1 MTRFTTILRVA
12 IIGFICA
19 LVPLGFFGP
28 LLSVIGDSRYDVL
41 RRPPSGHIVLVDID
55 EPSIRAVGTWPWS
68 RSIHAAIIDKLRALH
83 AAAIA
88 FDVDFSSPSTPEGDA
103 EFEAALK
110 RADGSVILAALQ
122 QSTNVR
128 SAEDTAM
135 VASRPLDRFAS
146 SAWEGSVDVRPD
158 SDGRLRWFPRQ
169 ELFGSTQ
176 LPSLAF
182 LLGSGSQSGEAD
194 GRFAIDY
201 GIDAGGLPHVP
212 VAAILDGT
220 ADPTLIEGRS
230 VIVGASAVELRD
242 YFQVPRFGLM
252 AGAVVQAMAADSLLQ
267 GRALQPTGTPATL
280 VLVCLVLGVVGLAG
294 GRLPFAGFLTLCL
307 GAAVLVEVGALWVQA
322 VRPIIPN
329 TAPVHVGLVAFILIS
344 VTGEIAERRVNLLA
358 ARRGADRLRAI
369 LDRVIADNFAG
380 IVVVD
385 QDGIVRAISG
395 AAADV
400 LGSRAA
406 LGTGR
411 RFQEV
416 LPHPLAQ
423 AVTEALM
430 HARNHEPSSD
440 RARDLEVEIGN
451 GSLVTLDCV
460 TTVSDIVEPSS
471 ADRRSGVTEF
481 AVCLTFRDVTD
492 ERRAQIRLAE
502 MARVDALSG
511 LANRFVLLER
521 LAEAHA
527 QGSMPCVALLLFDL
541 DRFKLVNDRLGHV
554 VGDALIRAVA
564 DRVRMIVAPGDV
576 AARLGGDEFAL
587 VVGRELQDEV
597 SELAEILVMQ
607 LGGPYAIEGYQVS
620 VSVSVGFA
628 LAEGQDGK
636 QFMGCADAALYAA
649 KVAGGG
655 RSRFYDDALRAAIE
669 DGKTLEGELREALRR
684 GDLEVFY
691 QRQVDI
697 DEELIVGVEAL
708 VRWKHPDHGY
718 ISPTRFIPVA
728 ERTGLIEPLGRWVL
742 ATACKDA
749 VSWPLPIKV
758 SVNLSAVQLG
768 RADLADTVLGALAV
782 AGLSPERLELE
793 LTESL
798 LVDNDDLVR
807 ATLDRL
813 RDLGIKISLDDF
825 GTGYSSLS
833 YLKAFAVD
841 KVKIDQSFVR
851 DLAQNHHS
859 AAVVRAIV
867 GLARDLGL
875 RVNAEGVETEEQL
888 KVLRLLG
895 CDEVQGY
902 LHGRP
907 EPSLTIA
914 ASLARQRS
922 SMSAR
927 AHVAG

>member
-1 MTRFTTILRVA
+1 
-12 IIGFICA
+12 
-19 LVPLGFFGP
+19 
-28 LLSVIGDSRYDVL
+28 
-41 RRPPSGHIVLVDID
+41 
-55 EPSIRAVGTWPWS
+55 
-68 RSIHAAIIDKLRALH
+68 
-83 AAAIA
+83 
-88 FDVDFSSPSTPEGDA
+88 
-103 EFEAALK
+103 
-110 RADGSVILAALQ
+110 
-122 QSTNVR
+122 
-128 SAEDTAM
+128 
-135 VASRPLDRFAS
+135 
-146 SAWEGSVDVRPD
+146 
-158 SDGRLRWFPRQ
+158 
-169 ELFGSTQ
+169 
-176 LPSLAF
+176 
-182 LLGSGSQSGEAD
+182 
-194 GRFAIDY
+194 
-201 GIDAGGLPHVP
+201 
-212 VAAILDGT
+212 
-220 ADPTLIEGRS
+220 
-230 VIVGASAVELRD
+230 
-242 YFQVPRFGLM
+242 
-252 AGAVVQAMAADSLLQ
+252 MAADSLLQ

-329 TAPVHVGLVAFILIS
+329 TAPVHVGLVGFILIS
-344 VTGEIAERRVNLLA
+344 VTGEIAERRVNLIA

-471 ADRRSGVTEF
+471 ADRRGRVTEF

-492 ERRAQIRLAE
+492 ERRAQIRLAD

-521 LAEAHA
+521 LAEVRA
-527 QGSMPCVALLLFDL
+527 QGSALCVALLLFDL

-607 LGGPYAIEGYQVS
+607 LGGPYAFEGYQVS
-620 VSVSVGFA
+620 VSVSVGLA
-628 LAEGQDGK
+628 LAEGLDGK
-636 QFMGCADAALYAA
+636 QLMGCADAALYAA

-669 DGKTLEGELREALRR
+669 DGKTLEGERREALRR